1 MMRQDNQATNT
12 KYRGKTVA
20 TEQAWSHRSYELPL
34 QELRR
39 LAPDLEWK
47 YLPVISPT
55 YSPVEICQIIG
66 EWYRACSSDTRRH
79 NAGQF
84 FTAPP
89 VARYMANIVGK
100 LENGMHIL
108 DPGAGVGM
116 LASAICE
123 AALQQNLSTISITAY
138 ESDPAL
144 HLLCLWTLTYISN
157 ILHEKGISIA
167 IEVHQSDFLEAMA
180 ERFQQASLWYQETQ
194 AEHLFDLT
202 ILNPPYFKVNQ
213 KDPRAERV
221 KDIAYGRTNM
231 YTMFMSLA
239 TSTLQ
244 AGGRFVSITPR
255 SFASGAYFKQFRNQF
270 FSAITPDLIHIFES
284 RRSAFEEAE
293 VLQENIILLGTKKD
307 MHSVESPMISISKC
321 NGLDDLDHPLVQQV
335 QRRFIFDDMQ
345 NDPILHLPTSDIDIH
360 LLQAFKRWI
369 GNLAAYGLE
378 ISTGP
383 VVPFRSLDALTKAE
397 SVPSGTAVPLLWL
410 QHVRCMKISWPLVDF
425 DKPQAVFLNSGQ
437 KFLVK
442 NRTQIILRRFSAKEE
457 PRRIT
462 AAVLQAGTFGTELI
476 ALENHLNYMYSLEK
490 ILAYEDAIGLASF
503 LNSSLVDRYFRII
516 SGNTQVSAT
525 ELKKLPLPSWELI
538 VRIGEQVVQEQ
549 KEHSTEAIEH
559 IIVNILG
566 QDLIVGDE
574 EDIQLPVLKDSRIV
588 MGKIQDAQRILRELG
603 LPPAQQNE
611 ISALTLLALCN
622 LDETAPWS
630 ETSQEVITIHNMMG
644 FMKTHYG
651 RTYAENTREVV
662 RRQVIHQ
669 FEQARLIDRNPD
681 DPTRPTNSPN
691 TCYALTNEALQL
703 FQEHDSHTWN
713 DAVAHFLEQY
723 GTLWEQYQ
731 KSRQSVAL
739 PLKLVEGGQLYLTP
753 GKHNAL
759 QIAIVEKFGPRYARD
774 AVVLYLGDA
783 ASKFIIYEQKRL
795 EQLGVPITTHDK
807 LPDVILYQEDKNW
820 LYLIEAVTSHGP
832 VSHKRKY
839 ELEKLLQHCT
849 AQPIYVTAFPDAREF
864 RRHAAEV
871 AWETEVWI
879 AETPEHMIHY
889 NGDKFAGPHEK

>member
-723 GTLWEQYQ
+723 GTLWEQY
-731 KSRQSVAL
+731 
-739 PLKLVEGGQLYLTP
+739 
-753 GKHNAL
+753 
-759 QIAIVEKFGPRYARD
+759 
-774 AVVLYLGDA
+774 
-783 ASKFIIYEQKRL
+783 
-795 EQLGVPITTHDK
+795 
-807 LPDVILYQEDKNW
+807 
-820 LYLIEAVTSHGP
+820 
-832 VSHKRKY
+832 
-839 ELEKLLQHCT
+839 
-849 AQPIYVTAFPDAREF
+849 
-864 RRHAAEV
+864 
-871 AWETEVWI
+871 
-879 AETPEHMIHY
+879 
-889 NGDKFAGPHEK
+889 